1 MGSKHMQCLLARHC
15 REKMRQNTIPSIWK
29 LGTQLGGKK
38 TPKQQLI
45 HPKKDNKQY
54 QVANEM
60 KTLNPQFPPSI
71 KFLQVFQLFLHYLL
85 LHFLLCQ
92 VSHSKLPCGEEML
105 LSLTSLCSITPS
117 HPPAHNLT
125 SLTHLSSPTKHSS
138 PLAYTSAYKFT
149 SSFFHVD
156 RTFLPNMQTQ
166 NEEAMSLCKQKELWE
181 VCQSKSFYL
190 FSYFF

>member
-1 MGSKHMQCLLARHC
+1 MSAGQTLQGENEAKYHSFHLEAWHAVR
-15 REKMRQNTIPSIWK
+15 WK
-29 LGTQLGGKK
+29 KK
-38 TPKQQLI
+38 KKKLI

-60 KTLNPQFPPSI
+60 KRLNPQFPPSL

-117 HPPAHNLT
+117 HTPAHNLT
-125 SLTHLSSPTKHSS
+125 SLTPLSSPT
-138 PLAYTSAYKFT
+138 
-149 SSFFHVD
+149 
-156 RTFLPNMQTQ
+156 
-166 NEEAMSLCKQKELWE
+166 
-181 VCQSKSFYL
+181 
-190 FSYFF
+190 